1 MLVVLSWALMTGTAF
16 ATKAGTG
23 TSLQPRLTQE
33 DECDITELPYSESFE
48 NSGTSF
54 PPCWNYLQSG
64 QSTATLVNN
73 EYHSGANS
81 LKISGKLGE
90 NAIVVSPKLTGIDLD
105 FTKISFYVKKGT
117 NDLKLE
123 IGYMSD
129 PTEAADFHPIY
140 TIENITTT
148 WVKHTVYFN
157 GQEGEYIAFRIK
169 DQNNWSPSDVYID
182 DVYWEQAEDCPDP
195 RNLSVGN
202 VTSFSALVEWEASPT
217 SNPHNYEL
225 EYQQEGAEE
234 WTYVTVE
241 GRNSQNIPGLN
252 ATTNYLARLRANCN
266 ESGTSEW
273 DTVYFRTLCTE
284 YFPTEITGN
293 FELNVDPYK
302 SLPSEFQ
309 SSYSYS
315 QQIYEKSYLQD
326 MEGEISALSFQY
338 YQWGADTERDIV
350 LYLAHSDTNA
360 FASNSWIP
368 YENLEEVFRGKVLF
382 TIGQDRWPTIY
393 FDRPFTYNPEKNLVI
408 AFLDNSGY
416 SPELPGSPRC
426 MVSMVEHNSTI
437 IASGSNPYNLE
448 QFTSTGALFNVR
460 NNIRLLTCGN
470 TECVAPQVEIPSQT
484 GNITDETADVTLIPS
499 NYGSAWE
506 VEYKVDTATN
516 WTVFGIVTE
525 TDFTIEELMASANY
539 MLRARTVCGEEDTSA
554 WSPISTFT
562 TSCGMIKNDT
572 FYEDFNASSELP
584 ECWNLIHNISGPRT
598 PKVAPGEGFG
608 SSNGLKLYSSEDQ
621 YCYIVLPE
629 LDEYNMSQEFVL
641 EFQLK
646 ASQGKIVLGSMLD
659 PTDIA
664 TFEGVD
670 TIEVT
675 IANLW
680 TLHQIVSSIPANG
693 NTFLA
698 FQWLGGQAYMD
709 NVAVKPL
716 FCMTPNNIKTTERSA
731 NSSTLAWT
739 QPHTAES
746 WNIKYGEYGFDPE
759 NEEEYTL
766 IEGVSNPYT
775 LTPLTEGSIYQAYIQ
790 AQCGVDDHSEWS
802 APFTFKTFCQSVS
815 TPYTENFDDNTTM
828 NQNFPICWSR
838 PVTYAAG
845 TLVYPLIDTRVSA
858 SGPQSLKLASTP
870 GSPIF
875 AVTPQIQNIMS
886 EHEIIFYLRKDHP
899 NAGSMDIGVMTSPD
913 DTNSFRLVET
923 IVPENTNWKRYTVS
937 FEEVEGNDLF
947 IAFKHHGEMNNRYF
961 YLDNVT
967 VAPIGTIQPETY
979 DITITS
985 NAGGTV
991 LPGDTTVEEGTYL
1004 PITFTPDQ
1012 GHRVE
1017 RIELDGNT
1025 IQRDG
1030 FQHTLENIQANHTFN
1045 VIFAELCTPPADI
1058 QFTEITDSSVI
1069 VTWGA
1074 NIAASQWQIEYRN
1087 ITETEWQTIDC
1098 EEHCGLSRDTLS
1110 GLIAG
1115 TTYELHVRFHCV
1127 EGWTSWSQTGRFTTT
1142 LSSCGVPSD
1151 VTVEAFVDSAFI
1163 SWTSIEDIDGWQLEY
1178 KAEGNESWT
1187 VVDCTDD
1194 CDVTE
1199 KGLPELESNTTY
1211 TIRIRNKCGENF
1223 GNWSEDK
1230 TFTTNEE
1237 IGIRKHDWENNISI
1251 YPNPVNEYVYIEI
1264 SDELKI
1270 QTLSLFD
1277 IYGKLIRTEPVNN
1290 QNMKVDVQPLPAGFY
1305 FIRLENN
1312 EGSYTK
1318 KLIKR

>member
-1 MLVVLSWALMTGTAF
+1 MFALLSWALMTGTAL
-16 ATKAGTG
+16 AAKAGTG
-23 TSLQPRLTQE
+23 TFPQPRFIQE

-48 NSGTSF
+48 NSGTSL
-54 PPCWNYLQSG
+54 PPCWNHLQSG

-81 LKISGKLGE
+81 LKISGKSGE
-90 NAIVVSPKLTGIDLD
+90 DAIVVSPKLTGIDLG

-123 IGYMSD
+123 IGCMSD
-129 PTEAADFHPIY
+129 PTDASDFDPIY
-140 TIENITTT
+140 TIENITTS
-148 WVKHTVYFN
+148 WVKHTVYLN

-169 DQNNWSPSDVYID
+169 DQNNWSPSDIYID
-182 DVYWEQAEDCPDP
+182 DLYWELAEDCPNP
-195 RNLSVGN
+195 RNLSVSN
-202 VTSFSALVEWEASPT
+202 VTSFSALVKWEASPT
-217 SNPHNYEL
+217 SNPHGYEL

-234 WTYVTVE
+234 WNYVTVE
-241 GRNSQNIPGLN
+241 GTNSQTIPGLI
-252 ATTNYLARLRANCN
+252 ATTTYLARLRANCN

-273 DTVYFRTLCTE
+273 DTVSFRTLCTE
-284 YFPTEITGN
+284 YIPNDIIGDVQPNNYLNLFP
-293 FELNVDPYK
+293 FAL
-302 SLPSEFQ
+302 
-309 SSYSYS
+309 SSNCSYT
-315 QQIYEKSYLQD
+315 QQIYDKSSLQD
-326 MEGEISALSFQY
+326 IDDGINALSFLY
-338 YQWGADTERDIV
+338 KEGAPDVERDIV
-350 LYLAHSDTNA
+350 LYLGHSDANA
-360 FASNSWIP
+360 FAGNSWIP
-368 YENLEEVFRGKVLF
+368 YSNLEEVFRGKVLF
-382 TIGQDRWPTIY
+382 AAGQDQWPTIY
-393 FDRPFTYNPEKNLVI
+393 FDKTFTYNTEKHLVI
-408 AFLDNSGY
+408 AVLDNTGNSA
-416 SPELPGSPRC
+416 SFAANHRFVLDT
-426 MVSMVEHNSTI
+426 VAHNSSLFI
-437 IASGSNPYNLE
+437 SGSAPYDPENL
-448 QFTSTGALFNVR
+448 TVTGYPRKVR

-470 TECVAPQVEIPSQT
+470 IECIAPHVEIPSQN

-516 WTVFGIVTE
+516 WTSFGIVTE
-525 TDFTIEELMASANY
+525 TDFTIEGLAASANY

-554 WSPISTFT
+554 WSQVSTFI
-562 TSCGMIKNDT
+562 TSCGMIRNDT
-572 FYEDFNASSELP
+572 FYEDFNASAELP
-584 ECWNLIHNISGPRT
+584 ECWNLIHNISGPLT
-598 PKVAPGEGFG
+598 PKVAPGEGISG
-608 SSNGLKLYSSEDQ
+608 SNGLKFYSSSSQ

-646 ASQGKIVLGSMLD
+646 AGQGKIVVGNMLD

-693 NTFLA
+693 STFLA

-709 NVAVKPL
+709 NVAVKPI
-716 FCMTPNNIKTTERSA
+716 FCMTPANIKTTERSA
-731 NSSTLAWT
+731 NSATLAWT
-739 QPHTAES
+739 QPHTAEA

-759 NEEEYTL
+759 NEEEFTL

-775 LTPLTEGSIYQAYIQ
+775 LTPLTEGTIYQVYIQ

-802 APFTFKTFCQSVS
+802 APFTFTTFCQSVS

-828 NQNFPICWSR
+828 NQNFPTCWSR

-845 TLVYPLIDTRVSA
+845 TLVYPLIDTRVSSSA
-858 SGPQSLKLASTP
+858 PQSLKFASTP

-899 NAGSMDIGVMTSPD
+899 SAGSMDIGVMTSPD
-913 DTNSFRLVET
+913 DTNSFQLVET

-967 VAPIGTIQPETY
+967 VAPIGTIEPATY

-1012 GHRVE
+1012 GYRVE

-1045 VIFAELCTPPADI
+1045 VIFAELCAPPADI
-1058 QFTEITDSSVI
+1058 QFTEITDSSVL

-1074 NIAASQWQIEYRN
+1074 NIAANQWQIEFRN
-1087 ITETEWQTIDC
+1087 ITETEWQIIDC
-1098 EEHCGLSRDTLS
+1098 EENCGLSRDTLS
-1110 GLIAG
+1110 GLMAG

-1127 EGWTSWSQTGRFTTT
+1127 EGWSSWSQTGTFTTN

-1151 VTVEAFVDSAFI
+1151 ITVETFADSAFI
-1163 SWTSIEDIDGWQLEY
+1163 SWTLIEDIDGWQLEY
-1178 KAEGNESWT
+1178 KAEGDESWT

-1194 CDVTE
+1194 CDLTE
-1199 KGLPELESNTTY
+1199 KGLPELESNTNY
-1211 TIRIRNKCGENF
+1211 TLRIRNKCGENF
-1223 GNWSEDK
+1223 GNWSEEK
-1230 TFTTNEE
+1230 TFTTDEE
-1237 IGIRKHDWENNISI
+1237 IGIRKYDWENNITI

-1264 SDELKI
+1264 SDDLKI
-1270 QTLSLFD
+1270 QTFSLFD

-1290 QNMKVDVQPLPAGFY
+1290 QNMKVDLQPLPSGFY
-1305 FIRLENN
+1305 FIL
-1312 EGSYTK
+1312 S
-1318 KLIKR
+1318 LIHI